1 MRTQSSLNEELNSRA
16 AWRLVLGSSALLY
29 LLAFSGSVAAQGRQ
43 AQEQV
48 STGKVI
54 DYMVAS
60 VDGSLITYS
69 DLLWQLTLQPNT
81 LLDNPKREDLQRALD
96 LVIDQRLVFQ
106 DAEKLPHIHAGEK
119 EVEAAIAELIRM
131 FPSQTE
137 FQQRML
143 RTGLTAERLREIVG
157 ERVEIEK
164 YLDFRFRSFTV
175 ATPKEV
181 EDYYRDSY
189 VPQFRRRSPG
199 AVVPKIEDVRLQIE
213 KQLIENK
220 VGADLQKYIDTA
232 RDRAEIVILKPL

>member
-16 AWRLVLGSSALLY
+16 AWMLVLGSSALLY

-81 LLDNPKREDLQRALD
+81 VLDNPRRENLQRALE
-96 LVIDQRLVFQ
+96 LLIEQRLVFQ
-106 DAEKLPHIHAGEK
+106 DAEKLPHIHATDQEI
-119 EVEAAIAELIRM
+119 ELAVTELIHL
-131 FPSQTE
+131 FPSQAE
-137 FQQRML
+137 FQQRMV

-175 ATPKEV
+175 VTLKEID
-181 EDYYRDSY
+181 DYYRDSF
-189 VPQFRRRSPG
+189 VPQFRQRSPG
-199 AVVPKIEDVRLQIE
+199 AVVPKIETVRSQIE
-213 KQLIENK
+213 KQLIERR
-220 VGADLQKYIDTA
+220 VGTDLQKYIDDT
-232 RDRAEIVILKPL
+232 RERAEIVILRPL